1 MNLIYILTIILMFF
15 LHMLIY
21 KKEEKQNLLK
31 WIAISIMIFLCYNI
45 FICVI
50 MSILGIKSTIIS
62 LVTIN
67 IILDILLGIKI
78 VRDKKTQKYDIQKMD
93 ILSII
98 LILSV
103 TAIVVVNQYGI
114 PFNIKNATTD
124 ATVHYFVADEFYHN
138 SMLLYKGN
146 SDIFNLWKVDFFMPG
161 AYINTGILFKI
172 FSNIISET
180 YFCQLFILFDICI
193 WCLSGILMYVLL
205 SKKQKIIPLIFSI
218 IYMLGYPLNS
228 LLSGFSYLSLA
239 LNLIITLV
247 IIMQEDIN
255 RNYKNI
261 LMLLL
266 NLGIFFSYYFFVPV
280 VYLAVFLQ
288 IILENKRKIFTK
300 QNILNIIYTLII
312 PSLFGITYFLVFQ
325 FIKFG
330 TNPVSN
336 SIDIIG
342 IAGYIYNNFITNIVV
357 FILLSVYYI
366 LNCIKNKKSEIQN
379 KMLILTIAF
388 MIVLFMG
395 KQFKIVSE
403 YYYYKSYYLV
413 WIFLISVGYKGI
425 EILLSKKRIMTYILI
440 GIYSIG
446 VVTSILLEQKLLIF
460 DIYRKNS
467 ELINIDYNV
476 IDYSELEVLDY
487 YNKNINTSSD
497 KLDKNTYMCIPK
509 IEKGRNIWVYV
520 ITRNLYNYIDL
531 SFGELTEDIN
541 QFIESDKKYCILLK
555 QDYCGE
561 YDKIDFSQLKILFR
575 NESGIIV
582 EKN

>member
-261 LMLLL
+261 LI
-266 NLGIFFSYYFFVPV
+266 NL
-280 VYLAVFLQ
+280 
-288 IILENKRKIFTK
+288 K
-300 QNILNIIYTLII
+300 
-312 PSLFGITYFLVFQ
+312 
-325 FIKFG
+325 
-330 TNPVSN
+330 
-336 SIDIIG
+336 
-342 IAGYIYNNFITNIVV
+342 
-357 FILLSVYYI
+357 
-366 LNCIKNKKSEIQN
+366 
-379 KMLILTIAF
+379 
-388 MIVLFMG
+388 G
-395 KQFKIVSE
+395 KCHEF
-403 YYYYKSYYLV
+403 
-413 WIFLISVGYKGI
+413 
-425 EILLSKKRIMTYILI
+425 
-440 GIYSIG
+440 
-446 VVTSILLEQKLLIF
+446 
-460 DIYRKNS
+460 
-467 ELINIDYNV
+467 
-476 IDYSELEVLDY
+476 
-487 YNKNINTSSD
+487 
-497 KLDKNTYMCIPK
+497 
-509 IEKGRNIWVYV
+509 
-520 ITRNLYNYIDL
+520 
-531 SFGELTEDIN
+531 
-541 QFIESDKKYCILLK
+541 
-555 QDYCGE
+555 
-561 YDKIDFSQLKILFR
+561 
-575 NESGIIV
+575 
-582 EKN
+582 